1 MEYERILQ
9 TCKQQ
14 QPKAGDRIT
23 LRFKNGREPIEG
35 VLEQTT
41 TEGVKI
47 KVPAGVIEYPFRLIS
62 DESRLTYFP
71 EERARRLQSQK
82 VEKSE

>member
-1 MEYERILQ
+1 LQ

-23 LRFKNGREPIEG
+23 LRFKNDRRPVEG

-41 TEGVKI
+41 VEGVRI
-47 KVPAGVIEYPFRLIS
+47 KVPAGVIEYPFRLVS
-62 DESRLTYFP
+62 EESRLMYFP
-71 EERARRLQSQK
+71 EEHARRLRRQK
-82 VEKSE
+82 NGQTE